1 MKQKKTKKAPP
12 KKHTRKKHSNT
23 SLRALRKIDLCQLR
37 SLVKYRRNKQT
48 NNTNRSNTEFGYNIL
63 LTLSILPVHSTI
75 TISID

>member
-1 MKQKKTKKAPP
+1 MKQNKKKAPLQ
-12 KKHTRKKHSNT
+12 KHTRKKHSNK

-48 NNTNRSNTEFGYNIL
+48 NNTNRSNTEFGYNIP